1 MSEPTASK
9 NDREIIAAAVR
20 VMMRVAAA
28 VLVSA
33 LVQIIFVTVF
43 LMSQVSLGE
52 KYAFMR
58 DFMPAFSALAGVSL
72 LTVIKGKPFLVAAIA
87 FALVVTAIMWYFQ
100 TALFV
105 LWGAMS
111 ATGG

>member
-1 MSEPTASK
+1 MPEPTASK

-33 LVQIIFVTVF
+33 LVEVILVTVF
-43 LMSQVSLGE
+43 LMSRVSLGE
-52 KYAFMR
+52 KYGSIR
-58 DFMPAFSALAGVSL
+58 DFMPVFSALAGVPL
-72 LTVIKGKPFLVAAIA
+72 LAVIKGKPFLVAALA
-87 FALVVTAIMWYFQ
+87 FALVVTALMWYFQ